1 MHHYTHKAEKQII
14 IKYIGLQAQQRQLN
28 WQGITRMDSIAK
40 RPRTRL
46 SPQKRKQQLMEIA
59 LEVFAKRG
67 IGRGG
72 HADIADIA
80 QVSVATVFNYF
91 PTREDL
97 VDDVLNYVVRQ
108 FSNFLT
114 ENIDLDLHAKDNIS
128 NLTSA
133 MVNLVVH
140 DCDWLKVWFEWS
152 ASTRDEVWPLF
163 VNTNKTNQLLVQNMF
178 AKSMERGELSNEY
191 DPEDLATLFHGLCYS
206 LFVQSNRLHNEEAI
220 HKLTQNYLDM
230 LSIYKKAS

>member
-1 MHHYTHKAEKQII
+1 
-14 IKYIGLQAQQRQLN
+14 
-28 WQGITRMDSIAK
+28 MDSIAK

-59 LEVFAKRG
+59 LEVFARRG

-72 HADIADIA
+72 HADIAEIA

-108 FSNFLT
+108 FSNFLSD
-114 ENIDLDLHAKDNIS
+114 NIDLDIHAKENLN
-128 NLTSA
+128 NLTNN
-133 MVNLVVH
+133 MVDLVVN
-140 DCDWLKVWFEWS
+140 DCHWLKVWFEWS

-163 VNTNKTNQLLVQNMF
+163 VTTNRTNQLLVQNMF
-178 AKSMERGELSNEY
+178 VKAIERGEVCDQHE
-191 DPEDLATLFHGLCYS
+191 PAHLATLFHGIFYS
-206 LFVQSNRLHNEEAI
+206 LFVQANRIQDEVVMSR
-220 HKLTQNYLDM
+220 LTQSYLDM
-230 LSIYKKAS
+230 LCIYKHAENA

>member
-1 MHHYTHKAEKQII
+1 
-14 IKYIGLQAQQRQLN
+14 
-28 WQGITRMDSIAK
+28 MDSIAK

-59 LEVFAKRG
+59 LEVFARRG

-72 HADIADIA
+72 HADIAEIA

-114 ENIDLDLHAKDNIS
+114 DNIDLDLHARENLH

-133 MVNLVVH
+133 MVELVLN
-140 DCDWLKVWFEWS
+140 DCHWLKVWFEWS

-163 VNTNKTNQLLVQNMF
+163 VSTNSTNQLLVQNMF
-178 AKSMERGELSNEY
+178 VKAIERDEVCDKH
-191 DPEDLATLFHGLCYS
+191 DPVDLATLFHGMFYS
-206 LFVQSNRLHNEEAI
+206 LFIQANRIQDTEAME
-220 HKLTQNYLDM
+220 KLTNSHLNM
-230 LSIYKKAS
+230 LCIYKRDQ